1 MLIDSKELK
10 GWVLTMIY
18 VMEEKF
24 DQSDT
29 MYKAVEFANKKMALQ
44 DVYLLIEHLE
54 QQYKGEV

>member
-1 MLIDSKELK
+1 MLIDSKELT